1 MPSDRRPDETMPA
14 GDARQ
19 AVTLMVGGREHRDWT
34 SYEVDSDLMTPAD
47 AWRVTLGIPADAVP
61 ATVRPWEPVQLA
73 VGGEV
78 VLSGRIDRVERTI
91 RKGELSLAI
100 SGRDGAA
107 VLVDCSAPIFTSR
120 QVSVAEAVAHIV
132 RPLGIAQV
140 RVAPGAGH
148 ATRHTAGHEKVAIEP
163 GMTAWDALQQV
174 AEANGMWPWFTPD
187 GTLVVGGPDYT
198 APPVGGLVL
207 RMDGTQNN
215 VLALSVRDGVEERFS
230 EVTVLGQSHGTEE
243 AEGANALRAIARDT
257 TAQWHR
263 PRVVVEAE
271 CDTADMARRRARKL
285 LADGRLAAF
294 EMRATVRGHR
304 ASGPTGDGVLWQ
316 PGQRVRVLS
325 EPHGIDGVFFL
336 TRRTFMGG
344 RDRGQVTELTL
355 KEDGVWLPD
364 VGKRRKRKKQDGETA
379 MEVVDL

>member
-132 RPLGIAQV
+132 RPLGIARV
-140 RVAPGAGH
+140 RVAPRCR
-148 ATRHTAGHEKVAIEP
+148 TC
-163 GMTAWDALQQV
+163 D
-174 AEANGMWPWFTPD
+174 
-187 GTLVVGGPDYT
+187 
-198 APPVGGLVL
+198 
-207 RMDGTQNN
+207 
-215 VLALSVRDGVEERFS
+215 
-230 EVTVLGQSHGTEE
+230 
-243 AEGANALRAIARDT
+243 RA
-257 TAQWHR
+257 H
-263 PRVVVEAE
+263 
-271 CDTADMARRRARKL
+271 CRARE
-285 LADGRLAAF
+285 G
-294 EMRATVRGHR
+294 GHR
-304 ASGPTGDGVLWQ
+304 TGHDRMGR
-316 PGQRVRVLS
+316 PATGGRGQRHV
-325 EPHGIDGVFFL
+325 
-336 TRRTFMGG
+336 
-344 RDRGQVTELTL
+344 
-355 KEDGVWLPD
+355 
-364 VGKRRKRKKQDGETA
+364 A
-379 MEVVDL
+379 VVHP